1 MSSLFSCFGKK
12 SKVKRGNKEPKDRS
26 KNAKRKEQ
34 VPVPIEDERKPPL
47 EESVPDKAQL
57 NGDVHKEE
65 KEEVEVPP
73 PEEPK
78 SPLIKELE
86 IKLQDRKDK
95 TKENEETKTEIKET
109 EVNSP
114 QEKDKEAEKE
124 IEQKPQITIV
134 TVTDEVEKKVSTVET
149 KAPTVDMKAPN
160 VEMKAPMVEKGGEV
174 VDKAAEEQIEK
185 LKSEIAQLR
194 TENIKLRENVSEN
207 EKLKNISKEKSQ
219 LEEKIKSLEDSY
231 KQLQAKEKETNAE
244 YEKLKKSVSK
254 EGDKF
259 KDEVEERLGLALKE
273 RQQILESF
281 EEISKLCCNLA
292 PRIDNIESTKV
303 TPNEEDITPRID
315 SLDESQK
322 LVNKDVTTLRHHI
335 DELELR
341 IIRLEVDKDNLED
354 LHNEESLA
362 LDKTKKE
369 NTILLSKIKKLE
381 IELEGKK
388 TNLVRVEKEKAQ
400 MSTQLSLLM
409 TEVENLKRKMDE
421 LSVAHGEKEAE
432 LENSIRKHST
442 LNEEIKVQGIKIQT
456 MTSLIKEKEE
466 ACNKAEKKLREA
478 KKLNEE
484 LMKRLHEQES
494 KKHNGT
500 SPVKVNGA
508 SSLHPQAPLAD
519 DIDRLRKIS
528 ERFSVELYG
537 GLWREAYEKL
547 TTVFK
552 REEKKSLQILMDF
565 CTEAYLH
572 CRRTARQQL
581 DSVYSLLT
589 NPSVAHGRN
598 SISRRSPSSKQSTP
612 ENIPPSLRQQIVQF
626 RKDPSRDFLDSLYDD
641 FLSVLDFQKSRHLR
655 SFHMKE
661 VKDIAPYIT
670 KCLAISWEMVVQDP
684 PMYLQFKVRH
694 GTPVDREK
702 YNFYTIEGDVVDYLV
717 WPAVLR
723 EENGAVLQKG
733 MVQAISS
740 RPG

>member
-12 SKVKRGNKEPKDRS
+12 SKAKRGNREPKDR
-26 KNAKRKEQ
+26 KKDARHKDQ
-34 VPVPIEDERKPPL
+34 TPAPIEDERKPPV
-47 EESVPDKAQL
+47 EETEPDRAQL

-65 KEEVEVPP
+65 VEVFPP
-73 PEEPK
+73 EPEEPS

-86 IKLQDRKDK
+86 TKLQERRDKNKTGDENNTGVTAQKDK
-95 TKENEETKTEIKET
+95 ANEDTADTGKTATKP
-109 EVNSP
+109 P
-114 QEKDKEAEKE
+114 Q
-124 IEQKPQITIV
+124 QKPIIV
-134 TVTDEVEKKVSTVET
+134 VTPERKSAPIVVEKQTESGATEGQ
-149 KAPTVDMKAPN
+149 
-160 VEMKAPMVEKGGEV
+160 VEK
-174 VDKAAEEQIEK
+174 
-185 LKSEIAQLR
+185 LRSEIAQLR
-194 TENIKLRENVSEN
+194 TENIKLREKASEN
-207 EKLKNISKEKSQ
+207 DELKKIESDKSE
-219 LEEKIKSLEDSY
+219 LEQKIRSLEDSY
-231 KQLQAKEKETNAE
+231 QQLQTQEQETSKAYKE
-244 YEKLKKSVSK
+244 LKKAVSQ
-254 EGDKF
+254 EGNRLN
-259 KDEVEERLGLALKE
+259 DEVRVRLGLAIKE
-273 RQQILESF
+273 RQDILTSF
-281 EEISKLCCNLA
+281 EEISKMCCSLA
-292 PRIDNIESTKV
+292 TKLDNVESSKQSAKDDIVPRVEI
-303 TPNEEDITPRID
+303 
-315 SLDESQK
+315 LDESQK
-322 LVNKDVTTLRHHI
+322 LMNKDVTTLRHHL

-341 IIRLEVDKDNLED
+341 IIRLEVDKDDVEVLNSGEIAAFED
-354 LHNEESLA
+354 M
-362 LDKTKKE
+362 KKE
-369 NTILLSKIKKLE
+369 NSALLAKIKKLE
-381 IELEGKK
+381 VELEGKK
-388 TNLVRVEKEKAQ
+388 ANLLRVENEKAL
-400 MSTQLSLLM
+400 MSSQLSVLM

-432 LENSIRKHST
+432 LENSLRKQST
-442 LNEEIKVQGIKIQT
+442 LNEEIKVQGIKVQT
-456 MTSLIKEKEE
+456 MTSLVKEKEE
-466 ACNKAEKKLREA
+466 VCNKTEKKLREA

-484 LMKRLHEQES
+484 LMKRLHEQE
-494 KKHNGT
+494 KKQHAS

-508 SSLHPQAPLAD
+508 SPPAYPIAED
-519 DIDRLRKIS
+519 MDRLRKIS
-528 ERFSVELYG
+528 ERFAVELYG
-537 GLWREAYEKL
+537 GLWREAFEKL

-589 NPSVAHGRN
+589 NPSIAHGRN

-612 ENIPPSLRQQIVQF
+612 ENIPPSLRHQIVQF

-702 YNFYTIEGDVVDYLV
+702 YSFYTTEGEVVDYLV

-723 EENGAVLQKG
+723 EENGAVLHKG
-733 MVQAISS
+733 TVQAISS

>member
-34 VPVPIEDERKPPL
+34 VPVTIEDERKPPL
-47 EESVPDKAQL
+47 EESIPDKAQL

-65 KEEVEVPP
+65 KEEAEVPP

-78 SPLIKELE
+78 SPLIQELE

-95 TKENEETKTEIKET
+95 NKENGDTKTEIKET
-109 EVNSP
+109 KVNSP
-114 QEKDKEAEKE
+114 QEKDKEAEKK
-124 IEQKPQITIV
+124 IEQTPQITIV
-134 TVTDEVEKKVSTVET
+134 AVTDKVEKKAPIVET
-149 KAPTVDMKAPN
+149 KVPA
-160 VEMKAPMVEKGGEV
+160 VEKGGEV
-174 VDKAAEEQIEK
+174 ADKAADEEIEK

-194 TENIKLRENVSEN
+194 TENNKLKENVSEN
-207 EKLKNISKEKSQ
+207 EKLKNNISKEKSQ

-231 KQLQAKEKETNAE
+231 KQLQAKEKETNTE
-244 YEKLKKSVSK
+244 YEELKRSVSK

-273 RQQILESF
+273 RQKILESF

-292 PRIDNIESTKV
+292 PRIDNIESIKV
-303 TPNEEDITPRID
+303 TSKEEDITPRVD
-315 SLDESQK
+315 SLDISQK
-322 LVNKDVTTLRHHI
+322 LVSKDVTTLRHHI

-354 LHNEESLA
+354 LRNEESIA

-381 IELEGKK
+381 VELEGKK

-400 MSTQLSLLM
+400 MSTQLSSLM
-409 TEVENLKRKMDE
+409 TEVESLKRKMDE

-432 LENSIRKHST
+432 LENSLRKHST

-466 ACNKAEKKLREA
+466 ACNKADKKLREA

-500 SPVKVNGA
+500 SPMKMNGA
-508 SSLHPQAPLAD
+508 SSLHHQAPIAD
-519 DIDRLRKIS
+519 DIDRLRIIS